1 MAVQFIFL
9 FYSSYKMCFPVWW
22 VCLQGGRCARRRQ
35 AAGSCWHANYLRTQ
49 YWLKVKSGGGGGVV
63 RRAADTR
70 DTQRSPP
77 PRSQQL
83 AGQQPAASRGD
94 TGPAVNNI
102 IVLSC
107 WLLFAGP
114 GQGRV
119 CEGGYGAGRGRPGT
133 GSVRYSGQWSVVP
146 RNGTRGQGHQW
157 TVTRHTDA
165 AQTDDQGAGHR
176 VTNDIH
182 LWVLFLLCQA
192 ASSTPLS
199 SPHSVDISDNT
210 LAKWSSV
217 DHAWVT
223 LTWCQNKM
231 EIVNSLKK
239 IMNFVTKRDRF
250 ISMDD
255 IINDAQYCS

>member
-9 FYSSYKMCFPVWW
+9 FYSSYEMCFPVWW
-22 VCLQGGRCARRRQ
+22 VCLQGGRCARRQQ

-49 YWLKVKSGGGGGVV
+49 YWLKVKSGGGGGLV

-83 AGQQPAASRGD
+83 AGQQPGASRGD

-119 CEGGYGAGRGRPGT
+119 CEGGYGAGRGSQVRAVSG
-133 GSVRYSGQWSVVP
+133 VRYSGQWSPGTGPGARGTSGQLPDTQTRP
-146 RNGTRGQGHQW
+146 RLMTRGLA
-157 TVTRHTDA
+157 TV
-165 AQTDDQGAGHR
+165 
-176 VTNDIH
+176 
-182 LWVLFLLCQA
+182 
-192 ASSTPLS
+192 
-199 SPHSVDISDNT
+199 SPMTFISGYFS
-210 LAKWSSV
+210 SSV
-217 DHAWVT
+217 RHPPPHLYPQHT
-223 LTWCQNKM
+223 L
-231 EIVNSLKK
+231 
-239 IMNFVTKRDRF
+239 
-250 ISMDD
+250 
-255 IINDAQYCS
+255 